1 MNKPERGVKIKDLR
15 EGAVVGSV
23 GLEMGLSVIIGYL
36 IGRQIDIWLGTHPI
50 FTVVWIFFGLGA
62 AASALVHA
70 YKRGKAIGREEEKPG
85 EKSSD

>member
-1 MNKPERGVKIKDLR
+1 MSKPERGVKIKDLR

-36 IGRQIDIWLGTHPI
+36 IGRQFDIWFETHPI
-50 FTVVWIFFGLGA
+50 FTVIWLFFGFGA
-62 AASALVHA
+62 AASALLRA

-85 EKSSD
+85 EKSAD